1 METSTNTKNSFKN
14 KYTFPK
20 RLEESTRIRTKFPDR
35 VPVIVEKSETA
46 NDALPNLKKQK
57 YLVPYDITSGQF
69 MFIIRKRIQLE
80 PHVALFMFIGNELSQ
95 SATLFGNLYE
105 NKKDE
110 DGFLYITYSGEN
122 TFG

>member
-1 METSTNTKNSFKN
+1 MNTSTNNKNSFKN
-14 KYTFPK
+14 KYSFPK
-20 RLEESTRIRTKFPDR
+20 RLEESTRIRSKFPDR
-35 VPVIVEKSETA
+35 VPVIVEKSRTA
-46 NDALPNLKKQK
+46 TDDLPNLKKKK

-69 MFIIRKRIQLE
+69 MFIIRKRIQLD
-80 PHVALFMFIGNELSQ
+80 PTTGLFMFIGNDLSQ
-95 SATLFGNLYE
+95 SAELFGNIYE

>member
-1 METSTNTKNSFKN
+1 METSVDKKNSFKN

-20 RLEESTRIRTKFPDR
+20 RLEESTRIRAKFPDR
-35 VPVIVEKSETA
+35 VPVIVEKSGTA
-46 NDALPNLKKQK
+46 NNDLPPLKKQK

-80 PHVALFMFIGNELSQ
+80 PHAALFMFIGNELSQ
-95 SATLFGNLYE
+95 SAELFGNLYE